1 MLVLGYALPLLAK
14 KNCCF
19 VSLQDSDPSVKR
31 FVSLKEDMLNVLLI
45 L

>member
-14 KNCCF
+14 EELLF
-19 VSLQDSDPSVKR
+19 R
-31 FVSLKEDMLNVLLI
+31 FVTRFRSQQKTFCSLKEDMLNVLLI